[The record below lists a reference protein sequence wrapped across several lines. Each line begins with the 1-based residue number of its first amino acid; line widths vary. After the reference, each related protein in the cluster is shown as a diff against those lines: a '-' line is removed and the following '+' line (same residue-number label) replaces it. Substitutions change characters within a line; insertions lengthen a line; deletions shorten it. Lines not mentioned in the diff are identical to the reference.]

1 MPADRAFHSISV
13 WNKKLLISMRAVNRK
28 TAKNGRSLG
37 AYGETGGFC
46 RQRPDTFAA
55 IQNPWRPCFGKRSH
69 PAMLYPQRDSTVQPL
84 PGRRSRSDL
93 MIAGK
98 MKGGQRPPFGSTQK
112 TLWSQ
117 SLSRF
122 CFRLHFEWSS
132 LFLSLRHFLSLSCPS
147 CPSSRSS
154 SSPLDR

>member
-1 MPADRAFHSISV
+1 
-13 WNKKLLISMRAVNRK
+13 MRAVNRK

-37 AYGETGGFC
+37 AYGKTGGFC

-55 IQNPWRPCFGKRSH
+55 IQNPWRPCLDKRSH

-98 MKGGQRPPFGSTQK
+98 MKGGQRPPLGSTQK
-112 TLWSQ
+112 LC
-117 SLSRF
+117 SLSLCRVY
-122 CFRLHFEWSS
+122 
-132 LFLSLRHFLSLSCPS
+132 LSVCTSNGHRPFYPSFYPCGTSSCPYRARLR
-147 CPSSRSS
+147 PRWTG
-154 SSPLDR
+154 RIRWTRFAR